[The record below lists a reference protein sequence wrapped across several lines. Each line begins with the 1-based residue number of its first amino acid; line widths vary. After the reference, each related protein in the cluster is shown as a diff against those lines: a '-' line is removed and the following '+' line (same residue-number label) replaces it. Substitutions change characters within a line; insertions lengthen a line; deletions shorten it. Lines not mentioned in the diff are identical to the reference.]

1 MIVDNEWK
9 TRYQTQHQINE
20 QLEKQRIM
28 LQDKLQN
35 FRESSKNGRSNEHCL
50 SSVTLPNS
58 RYNTLSLHA

>member
-1 MIVDNEWK
+1 NEWK

-35 FRESSKNGRSNEHCL
+35 FRETSKNGNRQLQKRSNKEEL
-50 SSVTLPNS
+50 SD
-58 RYNTLSLHA
+58 

>member
-1 MIVDNEWK
+1 MSYADNEWK

-35 FRESSKNGRSNEHCL
+35 FEKSSKNGKESKQLVE
-50 SSVTLPNS
+50 
-58 RYNTLSLHA
+58 